1 MPIKPV
7 PSIWHNGRLVPW
19 EEATVHVLS
28 HGLHYGSSVFE
39 GIRAYRTDEGPAL
52 FRPADHLRRLF
63 ASARIYRME
72 LPYSREVLA
81 AACREVVQANGLESA
96 YLRPIAY
103 RGFGS
108 LGVGGDDVP
117 VCVSVA
123 AMEWGAYLG
132 AEALEA
138 GVDVCVSS
146 WPRWAPQVLPAAA
159 KAGGHYLSSQLV
171 TLEAKR
177 HGYAE
182 GLALNADGY
191 LAEGAGEN
199 VFLVSEGVVYT
210 PPLASTILPGIT
222 RDTVVTLAREQGY
235 EVREQEL
242 PRESLYLADE
252 VFLTGTAAEITPVRS
267 VDRLTVGTGRRGPV
281 TAVLQRAFFALV
293 EGRAEDR
300 HGWLERLDGDRGL
313 ARTGTH
319 S

>member
-1 MPIKPV
+1 MPIKAV
-7 PSIWHNGRLVPW
+7 RSIWHNGRVVPW

-39 GIRAYRTDEGPAL
+39 GIRAYETDRGPAL
-52 FRPADHLRRLF
+52 FRLGEHLRRLF

-72 LPYSREVLA
+72 IPYSREVLA
-81 AACREVVQANGLESA
+81 AACHDMVRANDLRSA
-96 YLRPIAY
+96 YLRPIVY
-103 RGFGS
+103 RGYGS
-108 LGVGGDDVP
+108 LSVAGDDVP
-117 VCVSVA
+117 ICVSVA

-132 AEALEA
+132 AEALEN

-182 GLALNADGY
+182 GLALNAEGY

-199 VFLVSEGVVYT
+199 AFLVSDGVVYT

-222 RDTVVTLAREQGY
+222 RDTVITLAREQGF
-235 EVREQEL
+235 EVREQNL

-267 VDRLTVGTGRRGPV
+267 VDGLTVGAGRRGPV
-281 TAVLQRAFFALV
+281 TAALQSAFFAV
-293 EGRAEDR
+293 VQGRADDA
-300 HGWLERLDGDRGL
+300 HGWLERVEAGRDL